1 MLVERLS
8 RSRGQGDCPQRT
20 VGLTVG
26 LDDALDD
33 RAADG
38 DDARLVVD
46 VGALERHPFARPQ
59 ARERGE
65 HRKWLER
72 GGELRGR
79 ELELVE
85 GERPDVDSLGLRVR
99 NECRGHEERRCR
111 AGQPEV
117 HHAR

>member
-1 MLVERLS
+1 VLVERLS

-65 HRKWLER
+65 HRNGSELGESSAAASSSSSRENVWTSTRLGSGFGTSAAATKKDAVER
-72 GGELRGR
+72 GNPRF
-79 ELELVE
+79 
-85 GERPDVDSLGLRVR
+85 
-99 NECRGHEERRCR
+99 
-111 AGQPEV
+111 